1 MLGIGEFSKV
11 TSLTIKTIRLYHEK
25 GLLPPARVD
34 GETGYRYY
42 DHQSV
47 ERARVIVELRRLDFS
62 LAEVKEIIDSSSEDG
77 DLLTFLEKQQEAIAG
92 KLKRYKEIS
101 RSIEL
106 IIRNEREVVMAN
118 HDAKFEVEEKTA
130 PTLLIAGIRI
140 KGRYA
145 DCGKLF
151 GRLARSAGRQISGK
165 PLNLYYDCEYKEEDA
180 DFESCFPVRKAFQ
193 AEGIAVRELPGGK
206 CVALVHRGPY
216 QEIGRS
222 YERLFSYV
230 RENGLR
236 PRPPSREVY
245 LKGPGMIFK
254 GNPKK
259 YLTEIQVLVE

>member
-34 GETGYRYY
+34 AETGYRYY
-42 DHQSV
+42 DHRSV
-47 ERARVIVELRRLDFS
+47 ERARVIVELRRLDFT
-62 LAEVKEIIDSSSEDG
+62 LTEVKEILDRSSEDG
-77 DLLTFLEKQQEAIAG
+77 DLLGVLERQRGVIAE
-92 KLKRYKEIS
+92 KTRRYEEIS

-106 IIRNEREVVMAN
+106 IIGNEKEAAMAI
-118 HDAKFEVEEKTA
+118 HDAKFEVLEKAA
-130 PTLLIAGIRI
+130 PAMLIAGIRT

-151 GRLARSAGRQISGK
+151 GRLARSAGRQICGK
-165 PLNLYYDCEYKEEDA
+165 PLNLYYDGEYKEEDA

-193 AEGIAVRELPGGK
+193 AEGISVRELPGGK
-206 CVALVHRGPY
+206 CASLVHRGPY
-216 QEIGRS
+216 EEIGRS

-230 RENGLR
+230 REKGLR
-236 PRPPSREVY
+236 PRLPSREVY

-254 GNPKK
+254 GNPRK
-259 YLTEIQVLVE
+259 YLTEIQVMVE